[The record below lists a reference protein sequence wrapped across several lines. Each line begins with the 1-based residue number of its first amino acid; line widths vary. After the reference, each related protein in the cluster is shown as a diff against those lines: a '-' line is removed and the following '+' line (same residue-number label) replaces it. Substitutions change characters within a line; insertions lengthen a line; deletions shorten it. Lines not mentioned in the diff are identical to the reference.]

1 MTERTTEP
9 TTVPTTAPTTGQ
21 IAEQAFDL
29 ADFRRALGAFVTGV
43 TVVTTIQPDGSPR
56 GFTANSFTSVS
67 LDPPLILV
75 CIAKTASS
83 YAVFSQTHR
92 FAVSVLAEDQKAV
105 SGVFASK
112 AADKFSQ
119 VAWHARTTGAPVMNG
134 AAASFDCTTHEV
146 VDAGDHIILIGRVV
160 DFVHTSSS
168 PLGYCRGAYV
178 NFSLSQDALAAAGAR
193 AQVGAILEHR
203 DGLVL
208 LDTPKGLQLP
218 TGIKLE
224 PASDAASLRGV
235 LAKLGLDV
243 HLDFIFAVFE
253 SGSGQAPSV
262 QIYYRGRVIDSGAAW
277 IDSSIRIVP
286 LSQIPWD
293 ELRDEAVRSML
304 ERYVRERSEDA
315 FGIYVGDTEAGTVQ
329 TLAFAH

>member
-1 MTERTTEP
+1 MPEP
-9 TTVPTTAPTTGQ
+9 IIETG
-21 IAEQAFDL
+21 FDTL
-29 ADFRRALGAFVTGV
+29 EFRRALGAFVTGV
-43 TVVTTIQPDGSPR
+43 TVVTTIQQDGSPR
-56 GFTANSFTSVS
+56 GFTANSFASVS

-83 YAVFSQTHR
+83 HAVFSRTDH

-112 AADKFSQ
+112 SPDKFAQ
-119 VAWHARTTGAPVMNG
+119 VAWRARATGAPVMDG
-134 AAASFDCTTHEV
+134 AAATFDCKTHDV

-160 DFVHTSSS
+160 DFVHTNSS

-178 NFSLSQDALAAAGAR
+178 NFSLSQDALAATGAR

-208 LDTPKGLQLP
+208 LETKDGLQLP
-218 TGIKLE
+218 TGVKLE
-224 PASDAASLRGV
+224 PESDAASLRGV
-235 LAKLGLDV
+235 LAKLGLV
-243 HLDFIFAVFE
+243 AHLDFIFAVFE
-253 SGSGQAPSV
+253 SGHGPSASV
-262 QIYYRGRVIDSGAAW
+262 QVYYRGRVVNSGAVWMDNA
-277 IDSSIRIVP
+277 IHLIP
-286 LSQIPWD
+286 LSRIPWN

-315 FGIYVGDTEAGTVQ
+315 FGIYVGDTEAGQVQ
-329 TLAFAH
+329 TLSATR

>member
-1 MTERTTEP
+1 MAESLNP
-9 TTVPTTAPTTGQ
+9 PPFD
-21 IAEQAFDL
+21 IAE
-29 ADFRRALGAFVTGV
+29 FRRALGAFVTGV

-67 LDPPLILV
+67 LDPPLVLV

-83 YAVFSQTHR
+83 YEVFSQTKH
-92 FAVSVLAEDQKAV
+92 FAISVLAEDQKNV

-112 AADKFSQ
+112 ASDKFAQ
-119 VAWHARTTGAPVMNG
+119 VAWCARSTGAPVMDG
-134 AAASFDCTTHEV
+134 AAASFDCTTHDV

-160 DFVHTSSS
+160 DFIHTSSS

-178 NFSLSQDALAAAGAR
+178 NFSLSQEALAAAGAR

-218 TGIKLE
+218 TGQKLE
-224 PASDAASLRGV
+224 PASDATSLNGV
-235 LAKLGLDV
+235 LAKLGLKV

-253 SGSGQAPSV
+253 SGSGSSSSV
-262 QIYYRGRVIDSGAAW
+262 QIYYRGRVIESGAAW
-277 IDSSIRIVP
+277 MDSAIRIVP
-286 LSQIPWD
+286 LGSIPWK
-293 ELRDEAVRSML
+293 ELRDDAVRSML

-329 TLAFAH
+329 TLALAH

>member
-1 MTERTTEP
+1 MTEP
-9 TTVPTTAPTTGQ
+9 TQQPFD
-21 IAEQAFDL
+21 IAE
-29 ADFRRALGAFVTGV
+29 FRRALGAFVTGV
-43 TVVTTIQPDGSPR
+43 TIVTTIQPDGSPR

-83 YAVFSQTHR
+83 HDVFSKTQQ
-92 FAVSVLAEDQKAV
+92 FAVSVLAEDQRPV

-119 VAWHARTTGAPVMNG
+119 VAWQKRTTGAPVIDN
-134 AAASFDCTTHEV
+134 AAASFDCTTHDV

-178 NFSLSQDALAAAGAR
+178 NFSLSQDALAATGSR

-218 TGIKLE
+218 AGIKLE
-224 PASDAASLRGV
+224 PSSDAASLRGV
-235 LAKLGLDV
+235 LAKLGLDA

-253 SGSGQAPSV
+253 SGSQQPSSV

-286 LSQIPWD
+286 LAQIPWD
-293 ELRDEAVRSML
+293 ELRDDAVRSML
-304 ERYVRERSEDA
+304 QRYVRERSEDA

-329 TLAFAH
+329 TLALAH

>member
-1 MTERTTEP
+1 MNEP
-9 TTVPTTAPTTGQ
+9 ATH
-21 IAEQAFDL
+21 QAFD
-29 ADFRRALGAFVTGV
+29 AAEFRRALGAFVTGV
-43 TVVTTIQPDGSPR
+43 TVVTTIQADGSPR

-83 YAVFSQTHR
+83 YGVFSGTSH

-112 AADKFSQ
+112 AADKFAQ
-119 VAWHARTTGAPVMNG
+119 VAWETRNTGAPVMKG
-134 AAASFDCTTHEV
+134 AAASFDCATHEV
-146 VDAGDHIILIGRVV
+146 VDAGDHIILIGRVL
-160 DFVHTSSS
+160 DFVHTSAS

-178 NFSLSQDALAAAGAR
+178 NFSLSQDALAAAGSR

-208 LDTPKGLQLP
+208 LETPQGLNLP

-224 PASDAASLRGV
+224 PASDAASLRG
-235 LAKLGLDV
+235 LLTKLGLDV

-253 SGSGQAPSV
+253 SGSAQASGPLASV
-262 QIYYRGRVIDSGAAW
+262 QIYYRGRVIDNGSAW
-277 IDSSIRIVP
+277 MDSAIRIVP
-286 LSQIPWD
+286 LAQIPWD
-293 ELRDEAVRSML
+293 QLHDEAVRSML
-304 ERYVRERSEDA
+304 QRYVRERSEDA
-315 FGIYVGDTEAGTVQ
+315 FGIYVGDTEAGKVQ
-329 TLAFAH
+329 TLALAH

>member
-1 MTERTTEP
+1 MAEP
-9 TTVPTTAPTTGQ
+9 SNQQPFDS
-21 IAEQAFDL
+21 AE
-29 ADFRRALGAFVTGV
+29 FRRALGAFVTGV
-43 TVVTTIQPDGSPR
+43 TVVTTIQNDGSPR

-67 LDPPLILV
+67 LDPPLVLV

-83 YAVFSQTHR
+83 YEVFSQTKH
-92 FAVSVLAEDQKAV
+92 FAVSVLAEDQKNV

-112 AADKFSQ
+112 AADKFAQ
-119 VAWHARTTGAPVMNG
+119 VAWCARTTGAPVMDG

-146 VDAGDHIILIGRVV
+146 VDAGDHVILIGRVV

-218 TGIKLE
+218 TGHKLE
-224 PASDAASLRGV
+224 PASDATSLHGV
-235 LAKLGLDV
+235 LAKLGLNV

-253 SGSGQAPSV
+253 SGNGPASSV

-277 IDSSIRIVP
+277 IDSTIRIVP
-286 LSQIPWD
+286 LGAIPWG
-293 ELRDEAVRSML
+293 ELRDDAVRSML

-329 TLAFAH
+329 TLALAH

>member
-1 MTERTTEP
+1 MAEPMTAQP
-9 TTVPTTAPTTGQ
+9 AQP
-21 IAEQAFDL
+21 AFDS
-29 ADFRRALGAFVTGV
+29 AEFRRALGAFVTGV

-83 YAVFSQTHR
+83 YAVFSQTRR
-92 FAVSVLAEDQKAV
+92 FAVSVLAEDQQQV

-112 AADKFSQ
+112 AADKFAQ
-119 VAWHARTTGAPVMNG
+119 VPWSTRKTGAPVMDG

-160 DFVHTSSS
+160 DFVQTSST

-178 NFSLSQDALAAAGAR
+178 NFSLSQDALAAAGVR
-193 AQVGAILEHR
+193 AKVGAILEHR

-208 LDTPKGLQLP
+208 IDTPDGVALP

-235 LAKLGLDV
+235 LAKLGLRA
-243 HLDFIFAVFE
+243 HLDFLFAVFE
-253 SGSGQAPSV
+253 DGSGKGPGEH
-262 QIYYRGRVIDSGAAW
+262 IYYRGRVIHSGSPW
-277 IDSSIRIVP
+277 LDSSIRIVP

-293 ELRDEAVRSML
+293 ELSDDAVRSML
-304 ERYVRERSEDA
+304 ERYVRERKQDA
-315 FGIYVGDTEAGTVQ
+315 FGIYVGDSEAGTVQ
-329 TLAFAH
+329 PLALAH

>member
-1 MTERTTEP
+1 MTETINEQP
-9 TTVPTTAPTTGQ
+9 ID
-21 IAEQAFDL
+21 IAE
-29 ADFRRALGAFVTGV
+29 FRRALGAFVTGV

-83 YAVFSQTHR
+83 YAVFSQTRH

-112 AADKFSQ
+112 AIDKFSQ
-119 VAWHARTTGAPVMNG
+119 VAWQARVTGAPMIEG
-134 AAASFDCTTHEV
+134 AAASFDCATHEV

-160 DFVHTSSS
+160 HFLHTASS

-178 NFSLSQDALAAAGAR
+178 NFSLSLDALAAAGSRAR
-193 AQVGAILEHR
+193 VGAILEHR

-208 LDTPKGLQLP
+208 IDTLQGLQLP
-218 TGIKLE
+218 AGAKLE
-224 PASDAASLRGV
+224 PESDPASLLGA
-235 LAKLGLDV
+235 LAKLGLKA
-243 HLDFIFAVFE
+243 HLDFLFAVFE
-253 SGSGQAPSV
+253 SSSGPAPGV
-262 QIYYRGRVIDSGAAW
+262 QIYYRGRVKNDISPQSGGA
-277 IDSSIRIVP
+277 IRIVP
-286 LSQIPWD
+286 LTQIPWD
-293 ELRDEAVRSML
+293 AFSDAAVRSML

-315 FGIYVGDTEAGTVQ
+315 FGIYVGDTEAGTIQ
-329 TLAFAH
+329 ALAPAH

>member
-1 MTERTTEP
+1 MAESLNP
-9 TTVPTTAPTTGQ
+9 QPFD
-21 IAEQAFDL
+21 IAE
-29 ADFRRALGAFVTGV
+29 FRRALGAFVTGV

-67 LDPPLILV
+67 LDPPLVLV

-83 YAVFSQTHR
+83 YEVFSQTKH
-92 FAVSVLAEDQKAV
+92 FAISVLAEDQKNV

-112 AADKFSQ
+112 AADKFAQ
-119 VAWHARTTGAPVMNG
+119 VAWCARTTGAPVMDG
-134 AAASFDCTTHEV
+134 AAASFDCTTHDV

-178 NFSLSQDALAAAGAR
+178 NFSLSQEALAAAGAR

-208 LDTPKGLQLP
+208 LDTPTGLQLP
-218 TGIKLE
+218 TGQKLE
-224 PASDAASLRGV
+224 PASDATSLNGV
-235 LAKLGLDV
+235 LAKLGLNV

-253 SGSGQAPSV
+253 SGNGPSSSV

-286 LSQIPWD
+286 LAAIPWG
-293 ELRDEAVRSML
+293 ELRDDAVRSML

-329 TLAFAH
+329 TLALAH

>member
-1 MTERTTEP
+1 MAESTIE
-9 TTVPTTAPTTGQ
+9 Q
-21 IAEQAFDL
+21 SAEQAIDI
-29 ADFRRALGAFVTGV
+29 AGFRRALGAFVTGV

-83 YAVFSQTHR
+83 YAVFSHTRR
-92 FAVSVLAEDQKAV
+92 FAVSVLAGDQTDV

-112 AADKFSQ
+112 AADKFAQ
-119 VAWHARTTGAPVMNG
+119 VPWSTRKTGAPVMDG

-160 DFVHTSSS
+160 DFVQTSAS

-193 AQVGAILEHR
+193 ARVGAILEHR

-208 LDTPKGLQLP
+208 IDTPQGVQLP
-218 TGIKLE
+218 TGVKLE

-235 LAKLGLDV
+235 LAKLGLKA
-243 HLDFIFAVFE
+243 HLDFLFAVFE
-253 SGSGQAPSV
+253 GHGEKAPGV
-262 QIYYRGRVIDSGAAW
+262 HIYYRGRVIHNGSPW
-277 IDSSIRIVP
+277 LDSSIRIVP
-286 LSQIPWD
+286 LAQIPWG
-293 ELRDEAVRSML
+293 EIRDNAVRSML
-304 ERYVRERSEDA
+304 ERYVHERRQDA

-329 TLAFAH
+329 PLALAH

>member
-1 MTERTTEP
+1 MTEP
-9 TTVPTTAPTTGQ
+9 TSGQTAEQTAQ
-21 IAEQAFDL
+21 QAFDI
-29 ADFRRALGAFVTGV
+29 AAFRRALGAFVTGV

-67 LDPPLILV
+67 LDPPLVLV

-83 YAVFSQTHR
+83 HAVFSQTRH

-112 AADKFSQ
+112 AADKFAQ
-119 VAWHARTTGAPVMNG
+119 VAWQVRATGAPVMNG
-134 AAASFDCTTHEV
+134 AAAAFDCMTHDV

-178 NFSLSQDALAAAGAR
+178 NFSLSQDALAAAGSR

-208 LDTPKGLQLP
+208 LDTPKGPQLP
-218 TGIKLE
+218 TGVRLE
-224 PASDAASLRGV
+224 PASDPASLHGV
-235 LAKLGLDV
+235 FAKLGLDV

-253 SGSGQAPSV
+253 SGSGQAPGV

-277 IDSSIRIVP
+277 MDSAIRIVP
-286 LSQIPWD
+286 LAQIPWG
-293 ELRDEAVRSML
+293 ELRNDAVRSML

-329 TLAFAH
+329 TLALSH

>member
-1 MTERTTEP
+1 MTDSVNELP
-9 TTVPTTAPTTGQ
+9 
-21 IAEQAFDL
+21 FDI

-83 YAVFSQTHR
+83 YQVFSQAPQ

-112 AADKFSQ
+112 AADKFAQ
-119 VAWHARTTGAPVMNG
+119 VAWSARATGAPVVDN
-134 AAASFDCTTHEV
+134 AAACFDCTTHDV

-160 DFVHTSSS
+160 DFLHISSS

-178 NFSLSQDALAAAGAR
+178 NFSLSQDALAAAGPR

-203 DGLVL
+203 DGIVL

-218 TGIKLE
+218 TGNKLE

-235 LAKLGLDV
+235 LAKLGLDA
-243 HLDFIFAVFE
+243 HLDFLFAVFE

-262 QIYYRGRVIDSGAAW
+262 QVYYRGRVIDSGAAW
-277 IDSSIRIVP
+277 MDSAIRIVP
-286 LSQIPWD
+286 LAQIPWD
-293 ELRDEAVRSML
+293 ELHDDAVRSML

-329 TLAFAH
+329 TLALTQ

>member
-1 MTERTTEP
+1 MTEP
-9 TTVPTTAPTTGQ
+9 TV
-21 IAEQAFDL
+21 EQTFDIVE
-29 ADFRRALGAFVTGV
+29 FRRALGAFVTGV

-67 LDPPLILV
+67 LDPPLVLV

-83 YAVFSQTHR
+83 HAVFSQTRH

-112 AADKFSQ
+112 AADKFAQ
-119 VAWHARTTGAPVMNG
+119 VAWHARATGAPVMDG
-134 AAASFDCTTHEV
+134 AAATFDCTTHEV
-146 VDAGDHIILIGRVV
+146 VDAGDHIILIGRVI
-160 DFVHTSSS
+160 DFLHTSSS

-178 NFSLSQDALAAAGAR
+178 NFSLSQDALAAAGPR

-218 TGIKLE
+218 TGVKLE
-224 PASDAASLRGV
+224 PASDPASLHGV
-235 LAKLGLDV
+235 LAKLGLEV

-253 SGSGQAPSV
+253 AANGQASSV
-262 QIYYRGRVIDSGAAW
+262 QIYYRGRVNDSGAAW
-277 IDSSIRIVP
+277 MDSAIRIVP
-286 LSQIPWD
+286 LAQIPWH
-293 ELRDEAVRSML
+293 ELRDDAVRSML

-329 TLAFAH
+329 TLALSH